1 MRPCRAGRCRG
12 GEGGHCQPDAS
23 PAASKTPYVAIRP
36 NPRNS
41 GPFGRRSF
49 LPTRPSARFSGSR
62 FYRLPCRTGQPLDI
76 TRLSPPYVKRL
87 HTRRLLDSSPIIGL
101 QSNHAPTA
109 GKASSFQGLEH
120 TRPPPPLDYSPK
132 LPYTYGATTVPPSPP
147 APSPARCPADPL
159 APTEGARTAGRCE
172 LPRGAHGAL
181 NRRTL

>member
-132 LPYTYGATTVPPSPP
+132 LPYTYGATTVPPSPLRAVTRSMP
-147 APSPARCPADPL
+147 RRPPRPYRGSSHRWTVRAPKGRTRCV
-159 APTEGARTAGRCE
+159 E
-172 LPRGAHGAL
+172 
-181 NRRTL
+181 